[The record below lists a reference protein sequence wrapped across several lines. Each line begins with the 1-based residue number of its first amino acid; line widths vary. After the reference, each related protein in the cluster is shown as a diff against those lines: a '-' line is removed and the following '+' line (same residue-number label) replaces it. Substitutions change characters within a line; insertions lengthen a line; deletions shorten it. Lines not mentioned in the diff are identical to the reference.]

1 MPELVRHR
9 GVTPH
14 IAEPLPQWAI
24 SDTLSVM
31 SDRIS
36 IHPKICHGQ
45 ACISG
50 TRIPVHQIVRMFAHG
65 DSIDTLLGA
74 FSSIT
79 RDDILACLDY
89 AASLA
94 EEQVTPL
101 DDAVLIP

>member
-1 MPELVRHR
+1 MN
-9 GVTPH
+9 
-14 IAEPLPQWAI
+14 
-24 SDTLSVM
+24 
-31 SDRIS
+31 DRIS

-65 DSIDTLLGA
+65 DGIETLLA
-74 FSSIT
+74 AYSSIT
-79 RDDILACLDY
+79 REDVLACLDY

-101 DDAVLIP
+101 DDVVLAQ